1 MIMRRSQANLFLRFI
16 MNNANV
22 LTEGDVTGLAFPY
35 KEFLAANDERCAVP
49 VTPPGGVFV
58 APAANMGSW

>member
-22 LTEGDVTGLAFPY
+22 LTEGDVTGLAFLY
-35 KEFLAANDERCAVP
+35 EEFLAANDERCAVP